1 MEPQIRFCTSADGTR
16 IGYATLGEGPPLVQV
31 NPWGGDLGREWGNPD
46 CRPALESLSRGR
58 LYVGFDRRGVG
69 ASQREVDVFSL
80 EAQVA
85 DVAAVVDQ
93 LGLERFDLW
102 GMLDGAA
109 ISVAYAV
116 EHPERVSRLALW
128 APYPCGVEI
137 VRPGAAR
144 GLVELIRG
152 NWGLARRAIAAVVF
166 PSGPTELQRWY
177 SESLRRS
184 LSPEIAAKCVE
195 FYATVD
201 VRALL
206 PRVKAPTLVLHRR
219 GNRDAPISAA
229 MAVAALVPDARFV
242 ALEGDMDHPWLGDI
256 SHVETMTQFLDEGR
270 SEGRMAKP
278 SAASTLVTILFTDME
293 GSTSLTQRLGDAKAQ
308 EVVRTHNRIV
318 RDGLKAHSGSEIKH
332 TGDGI
337 MASFASASRALECS
351 IDIQRALAQHNESN
365 PDMPIGVRIG
375 LNAGEPV
382 AEEEDLFGTAV
393 QLAARI
399 CAHAEPGEILAPIVV
414 RELAAGKGF
423 LLADRG
429 DVALRGFEDPVRLY
443 EVRWRAE
450 G

>member
-1 MEPQIRFCTSADGTR
+1 MEAQIRFCTSADGTR
-16 IGYATLGEGPPLVQV
+16 IGYATVGEGPPLVV
-31 NPWGGDLGREWGNPD
+31 VSPWGGEVGRDWESPD
-46 CRPALESLSRGR
+46 CRPALESVRRGR

-85 DVAAVVDQ
+85 DVAAVVDH
-93 LGLERFDLW
+93 LGLERLDLW
-102 GMLDGAA
+102 GLLDGTA

-116 EHPERVSRLALW
+116 EHPERVSRLVLW
-128 APYPCGVEI
+128 SPYPCGVEI
-137 VRPGAAR
+137 VRPGAVR

-166 PSGPTELQRWY
+166 PSGPTELQGWF
-177 SESLRRS
+177 SESLRRCV
-184 LSPEIAAKCVE
+184 SPEVTAKCIE

-201 VRALL
+201 VRDLL

-219 GNRDAPISAA
+219 GNRDAPISGA

-242 ALEGDMDHPWLGDI
+242 ALEGDIDHPFLGDV
-256 SHVETMTQFLDEGR
+256 SYVETVTQFLDEGR
-270 SEGRMAKP
+270 SEGRMAKA
-278 SAASTLVTILFTDME
+278 SAAGTLVTILFTDVE
-293 GSTSLTQRLGDAKAQ
+293 GSTALTQRLGDAKAQ
-308 EVVRTHNRIV
+308 EVVRAHNRIV
-318 RDGLKAHSGSEIKH
+318 RDALKGHSGSEIKH

-337 MASFASASRALECS
+337 MASFASASRALECA
-351 IDIQRALAQHNESN
+351 IAIQRTLAQHNESN
-365 PDMPIGVRIG
+365 PHMPIGVRIG

-399 CAHAEPGEILAPIVV
+399 CAQAEPGEILAPIVV

-443 EVRWRAE
+443 EVRWRE
-450 G
+450 E